1 MGRHIVGPL
10 QCVFIIGFTFADKS
24 VKYGCH
30 VAAHIRIGILV
41 EGKRRRSM
49 QQEEVQQTRFG

>member
-30 VAAHIRIGILV
+30 VAAHIRIGIFIKS
-41 EGKRRRSM
+41 KRRRSVL
-49 QQEEVQQTRFG
+49 QEEVQHTRLG